1 MKNLLIIIATIL
13 SFTATAQ
20 TAKEI
25 EMVTLVNQV
34 RTNPKSFVPAV
45 EAYIKDLE
53 AKQNGGGI
61 KIKIAGA
68 VVTKKSTTVTG
79 NFNGLIAEAKKLIV
93 FLNTQKAI
101 KALTVSPALYV
112 TAKTQAE
119 YIDSIKTLTHDGL
132 NESATKRFT
141 KGFTLSGENCA
152 VGTTAT
158 NAMIELLVDY
168 GVANKGHRGNI
179 FNKAFTQ
186 IAIGNSNEYWVQ
198 DFGF

>member
-1 MKNLLIIIATIL
+1 MKNLVIIIATIL
-13 SFTATAQ
+13 SLTATAQ

-45 EAYIKDLE
+45 EAYIKTLE
-53 AKQNGGGI
+53 EKQNCGGM
-61 KIKIAGA
+61 KIKITGA

-93 FLNTQKAI
+93 FLNTQKPI
-101 KALTVSPALYV
+101 KALELSLTLSPIAR
-112 TAKTQAE
+112 TQAE
-119 YIDSIKTLTHDGL
+119 YIDSIKTLTHNGL
-132 NESATKRFT
+132 NESTTKRFT

-168 GVANKGHRGNI
+168 GVANKGHRTNI
-179 FNKAFTQ
+179 FNKAFTK

-198 DFGF
+198 DFAF